1 MVAVVL
7 TTDMG
12 QVSGFDLSFDLSAWA
27 VALAGVGHVA
37 LTGSPGHPERN
48 S

>member
-12 QVSGFDLSFDLSAWA
+12 QVSGFDLSAWA